1 MGAEEVVVA
10 QFKESP
16 VDLVEVE
23 ASDSPEEV
31 QLRL

>member
-1 MGAEEVVVA
+1 MAVVEVVVT

>member
-1 MGAEEVVVA
+1 MEVVVA
-10 QFKESP
+10 AARGFKESP
-16 VDLVEVE
+16 VDLVEAV

>member
-1 MGAEEVVVA
+1 MAVVEAVA
-10 QFKESP
+10 PPQEYP